1 MNKKSSIKFR
11 RMRNSTKDIWQ
22 LRREWVN
29 EMKAKESKEKELKL
43 NKINGPLLL
52 KYF

>member
-1 MNKKSSIKFR
+1 MNKRSSIKFR

-29 EMKAKESKEKELKL
+29 EIKEKERKEKALKL
-43 NKINGPLLL
+43 DKTNEPLLL

>member
-1 MNKKSSIKFR
+1 MNKRDNLKNR

-29 EMKAKESKEKELKL
+29 EMKAKERKEKVFKL
-43 NKINGPLLL
+43 SKTNEPLLL